1 MAVVEHKVGLH
12 DNLQATTR
20 SVQPCLDACR
30 VTGDSGVSRDPCI
43 LVTASIS
50 EGVILRKS
58 QNPRLVL
65 LDGLHPHRPCCK
77 PACSR

>member
-1 MAVVEHKVGLH
+1 MAVVEHKVRLH

-20 SVQPCLDACR
+20 SVQTYLDAYR
-30 VTGDSGVSRDPCI
+30 VTGDSGVSRDPCV
-43 LVTASIS
+43 LGTASIS

-65 LDGLHPHRPCCK
+65 LDGLHPHRPCCE
-77 PACSR
+77 PACFG